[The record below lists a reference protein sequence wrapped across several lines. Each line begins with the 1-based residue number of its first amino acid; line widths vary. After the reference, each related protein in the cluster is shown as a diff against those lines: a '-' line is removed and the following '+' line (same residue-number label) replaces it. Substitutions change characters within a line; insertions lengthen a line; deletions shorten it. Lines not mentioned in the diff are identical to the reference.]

1 MVASRMPARLLWAV
15 DVLNIAPDDRLLEI
29 DCGAGLAVSLACERL
44 NTGTITAIDQS
55 EAMIRLAQQR
65 NQAHIAAGKAV
76 FQARALEAAAFGD
89 ARFSKVFAFNVNL
102 FERQPASAL
111 QVIKTHLLPDGALYL
126 FYQPPL
132 AEKTRRIAER
142 VEHNLQANG
151 FSVREITTN
160 DLRPTPVVC
169 LIANVE

>member
-1 MVASRMPARLLWAV
+1 MFLHADMTSQIWLRYCLSAFSAAQLPAKYTPFLLDKGARLGRQSQ
-15 DVLNIAPDDRLLEI
+15 VL
-29 DCGAGLAVSLACERL
+29 
-44 NTGTITAIDQS
+44 
-55 EAMIRLAQQR
+55 
-65 NQAHIAAGKAV
+65 
-76 FQARALEAAAFGD
+76 
-89 ARFSKVFAFNVNL
+89 AFNVNL

-160 DLRPTPVVC
+160 DLRPTPAVC
-169 LIANVE
+169 LIANAE